1 MKSVDFHGYT
11 IYENGKIIGLY
22 GKEVK
27 KRINNG
33 RYEIRLNIEGKRKNY
48 MVSRLVYYVFNPFDI
63 EDKNICVSYKDN
75 DKLNIDLSNLYLTHR
90 KELIQGDKHQQRAKL
105 TNEQAEEIRQLYKGK
120 TGSNQHDKEGYSLS
134 DLAAAYGVSKA
145 NIKMIIKGGSRNE
158 KEYKLK

>member
-27 KRINNG
+27 KRLNNG

-48 MVSRLVYYVFNPFDI
+48 IVSRLVYHAFNPFDI
-63 EDKNICVSYKDN
+63 DNKDLCISYKDN

-90 KELIQGDKHQQRAKL
+90 KELIQGDKHQNRAKL
-105 TNEQAEEIRQLYKGK
+105 TDDQVKEIRQIYKGK
-120 TGSNQHDKEGYSLS
+120 TGSNQYDKQGFSLA
-134 DLAAAYGVSKA
+134 DLAARYGVTKA
-145 NIKMIIKGGSRNE
+145 NVKMIVNGESRNE